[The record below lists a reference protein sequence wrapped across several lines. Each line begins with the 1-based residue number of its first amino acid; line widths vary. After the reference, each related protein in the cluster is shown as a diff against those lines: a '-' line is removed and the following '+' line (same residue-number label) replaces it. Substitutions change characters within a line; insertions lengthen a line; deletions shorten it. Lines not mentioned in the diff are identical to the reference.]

1 MKIKWKFFTYTT
13 LYLLGLLGNV
23 TFAAGNP
30 SGILKECCSYSYEKA
45 DGTKATFC
53 DASHHP
59 QYSFEHCEE
68 KARRD
73 GATAFRWGPTS
84 LLGKAACNA
93 NNECI
98 DISGGG
104 GSGDPLLPEY
114 PINYDCGDKLVLFVE
129 ETVRKCA
136 PNPGEAERK
145 AKIELERL
153 YCKNK
158 CTGGCASLE
167 GVCKYIGFDIN
178 SNSNNISPTGKKC
191 DGGQYYEVTFKNGN
205 DFVELTCKCDCC
217 YKDNLASLE
226 ENQCSFDNPS
236 SCGCDGGNLVK
247 LSNFTATPTDEGIS
261 LNWNTETELDSQ
273 GFRIW
278 RAIPDLSRY
287 CGCSGN
293 IEDYTQ
299 IQVLDKEGK
308 PVLIPAKGS
317 KTSGFDYS
325 YLDEEA
331 KPGIAYCYALEDVD
345 SKGESKFYFE
355 YVAFT
360 PDGLPKEKK

>member
-1 MKIKWKFFTYTT
+1 MTKSTYTVGSIFV
-13 LYLLGLLGNV
+13 LYITTSVVTYATQCCMHGPIEDSVKGRSVMRCTTVSSQSECDGQPAAVLRGAKLPNYLKPGIDMGTGKCLDDGL
-23 TFAAGNP
+23 T
-30 SGILKECCSYSYEKA
+30 CCSVSVSK
-45 DGTKATFC
+45 
-53 DASHHP
+53 
-59 QYSFEHCEE
+59 SF
-68 KARRD
+68 
-73 GATAFRWGPTS
+73 S
-84 LLGKAACNA
+84 S
-93 NNECI
+93 I
-98 DISGGG
+98 
-104 GSGDPLLPEY
+104 
-114 PINYDCGDKLVLFVE
+114 
-129 ETVRKCA
+129 
-136 PNPGEAERK
+136 
-145 AKIELERL
+145 
-153 YCKNK
+153 
-158 CTGGCASLE
+158 
-167 GVCKYIGFDIN
+167 DIN
-178 SNSNNISPTGKKC
+178 S
-191 DGGQYYEVTFKNGN
+191 
-205 DFVELTCKCDCC
+205 VETCSRE
-217 YKDNLASLE
+217 L
-226 ENQCSFDNPS
+226 
-236 SCGCDGGNLVK
+236 LVK

-325 YLDEEA
+325 YLDEKA

-360 PDGLPKEKK
+360 QDNLE